1 MSDDQFQFDTNHD
14 SAVLNYL
21 NGVRQAKQAG
31 KGMLAMLL
39 EIAKLQH
46 FSPGRL
52 RPDEYFMY
60 GLYDDE
66 RYTPEVKKTFLS
78 NSFKFFQSP
87 WMALAEDKPMMSA
100 TLKGLGLP
108 VPETQALVHPSR
120 SLPGAVPLRSQDDVC
135 RFLREQAEYP
145 VFGKP
150 FNAACSLGTAKIT
163 GYDREHDAVMIG
175 GGELIPVDAFAKMIE
190 DLDHDYLF
198 QTLMLPNPEIVKL
211 IGPCV
216 SCVRMFVIYDEQG
229 CTLHRAA
236 WKIPADANHADNFW
250 RPGNMVAGID
260 VDTGRI
266 TKAMLRTSAGI
277 EPIQQ
282 HPLTGVEFDSMS
294 FPQWDE
300 MRETVLAA
308 AVNFSGSPFQGWDV
322 AMTDRGPVLV
332 ELEADGGDPILEQ
345 ICFESGLFDERY
357 QRLLEQYQQAA
368 KQDHKRRR
376 ARGAADLKKRIAA
389 LAIARPAAT
398 AAEESNGTVPTEKP
412 LIAPVTTA
420 APIDTSVNV

>member
-1 MSDDQFQFDTNHD
+1 
-14 SAVLNYL
+14 
-21 NGVRQAKQAG
+21 
-31 KGMLAMLL
+31 
-39 EIAKLQH
+39 
-46 FSPGRL
+46 
-52 RPDEYFMY
+52 
-60 GLYDDE
+60 
-66 RYTPEVKKTFLS
+66 
-78 NSFKFFQSP
+78 
-87 WMALAEDKPMMSA
+87 
-100 TLKGLGLP
+100 
-108 VPETQALVHPSR
+108 
-120 SLPGAVPLRSQDDVC
+120 
-135 RFLREQAEYP
+135 
-145 VFGKP
+145 
-150 FNAACSLGTAKIT
+150 
-163 GYDREHDAVMIG
+163 
-175 GGELIPVDAFAKMIE
+175 
-190 DLDHDYLF
+190 
-198 QTLMLPNPEIVKL
+198 MLPNPEIVKL

-260 VDTGRI
+260 VDSGRI
-266 TKAMLRTSAGI
+266 VKAMLRTPAGI
-277 EPIQQ
+277 EPIQT
-282 HPLTGVEFDSMS
+282 HPLTGVDFNSML

-389 LAIARPAAT
+389 LAIAKPAAA
-398 AAEESNGTVPTEKP
+398 AAEEAHGSQPTEKP
-412 LIAPVTTA
+412 LVAPVTTTV
-420 APIDTSVNV
+420 PVDTSVNV